1 MMSKTSASRYFVGVD
16 VGTGSVR
23 AALVSSDG
31 KVVSTATKDIT
42 TWTPKPGYF
51 EQSSDDIWNAC
62 CHTIK
67 AVTKSVPADTIKGL
81 GFDATCSLVVLDG
94 NGLPVTV
101 SPTGNKEHN
110 VILWLDHRAELEAKF
125 INSLKHP
132 VLHYV
137 GGTISP
143 EMETPKLLWLKKNAR
158 ESCWNQAQ
166 YFFDLPD
173 FLTWKAT
180 GVPIRSLC
188 SVVCKWTYQ
197 AGPDGNEG
205 WSVDYFQKIGLED
218 LVTSNFEKIGS
229 IVVPPG
235 TPVGSGLSQ
244 DVAKLLNLMPG
255 TAVGSSMIDAHAG
268 ALATMACSPPPSI
281 PYVKMED
288 RLGLICGTS
297 TCHMALSYG
306 DPLFVDG
313 VWGPY
318 WSALLPGVWLNEGG
332 QSATGK
338 LIDHLVSSHPA
349 SSSIMAKLP
358 PNKHIQGYLNE
369 LLARMAADKGLP
381 SEAELTNDF
390 HVWPDFHGNRSP
402 LADPSLLGMISG
414 LGLSSNEESLALLYL
429 ATVQALVYGTRHI
442 IEKLEEGGHSGIKA
456 LAICGGLAQN
466 SLVVKTHADALN
478 LPIICPIETESVLVG
493 AAILGAN
500 AYGENSSLNQ
510 TAQSMGGMATAVLPR
525 GDALKRYHDKKYKVF
540 LRMVQNQREYRSIM
554 AS

>member
-1 MMSKTSASRYFVGVD
+1 MSKILEPRYFVGVD

-23 AALVSSDG
+23 AALVSGNG
-31 KVVSTATKDIT
+31 KVVSTSVQDIN

-51 EQSSDDIWNAC
+51 EQSSNDIWNAC

-67 AVTKSVPADTIKGL
+67 SVTKSVPSESIKGL
-81 GFDATCSLVVLDG
+81 GFDATCSLVVLDI

-101 SPTGNKEHN
+101 SPTGIREHN
-110 VILWLDHRAELEAKF
+110 VILWLDHRAESEAKF
-125 INSLKHP
+125 INNLKHP
-132 VLHYV
+132 VLHFV

-143 EMETPKLLWLKKNAR
+143 EMETPKLLWLKKNAK

-180 GVPIRSLC
+180 GVPTRSLC
-188 SVVCKWTYQ
+188 SAVCKWTYQ

-205 WSVDYFQKIGLED
+205 WSKDYFQKIGLDD
-218 LVTSNFEKIGS
+218 LIADNFEKIGS
-229 IVVPPG
+229 HVVPPG
-235 TPVGSGLSQ
+235 TPIGSGLTQ
-244 DVAKLLNLMPG
+244 EVAGLLNLMPG
-255 TAVGSSMIDAHAG
+255 TPVGASMIDAHAG
-268 ALATMACSPPPSI
+268 ALAAMACSPPPSI
-281 PYVKMED
+281 PPVRMED

-358 PNKHIQGYLNE
+358 ANKHIQEYLNE
-369 LLARMAADKGLP
+369 LLIKMAAAKGLACV
-381 SEAELTNDF
+381 AELTYDF

-414 LGLSSNEESLALLYL
+414 LGLSSDEESLALLYL
-429 ATVQALVYGTRHI
+429 ATAQALVYGTRHI
-442 IEKLEEGGHSGIKA
+442 IEKLEGGGHCGIKA
-456 LAICGGLAQN
+456 LAICGGLSQN
-466 SLVVKTHADALN
+466 SLIVKTHADALG
-478 LPIICPIETESVLVG
+478 LPVICPVEAESVLVG

-500 AYGENSSLNQ
+500 ADGAHSSLEK

-525 GDALKRYHDKKYKVF
+525 SELKRYHDKKYKVF
-540 LRMVQNQREYRSIM
+540 LRMVQDQKEYRSIM
-554 AS
+554 AT